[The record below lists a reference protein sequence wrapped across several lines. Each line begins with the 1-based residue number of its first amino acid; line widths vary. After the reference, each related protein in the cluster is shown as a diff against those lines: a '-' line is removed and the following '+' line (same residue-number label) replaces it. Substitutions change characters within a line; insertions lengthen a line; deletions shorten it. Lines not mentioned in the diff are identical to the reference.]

1 MPQVA
6 EQMGAGK
13 VTFAGVLPSIREGEG
28 PATLGVEMNN
38 WTHSCKILLQRK
50 HIWGVLLSATG
61 VEKGKVNSGSPKKMS
76 IGDIRRPS
84 TVLQYSGETCMV
96 AGATSGGPRRKP
108 VSSEPSNNVLL
119 LAKKSSSLPRSWH
132 LKTMDN
138 SKT

>member
-96 AGATSGGPRRKP
+96 A
-108 VSSEPSNNVLL
+108 SNNVLL